1 MNILYVEDDLAENI
15 PGIRRLFSKYLSHQ
29 EDQALK
35 SLETRE
41 YVDPEHIKQVLE
53 ESDIVEIEYRFQSA
67 LKKIIDHP
75 DKYAL
80 FIIDRNLANAEY
92 DFEEVN
98 KVDLSFNNTQYEKY
112 RGREGDYLFQKL
124 VYDVDV
130 ITKFYF
136 LTAYPAQADEI
147 RGSAE
152 IKPHIDIRKFTADN
166 FIEKADEKDINKLK
180 QEVIENIEILNL
192 QNENKV
198 YLDIL
203 KNNISEEAAN
213 RFLEVLAK
221 KDSDKN
227 TDIIANLDFLRNIF
241 EKLLT
246 EIAGLPGIPNSF
258 KRMNRDTGKK
268 EEVFIFDKGRKLKV
282 RTFINW
288 LDTSKKFD
296 FNSLL
301 RNFCYDIQEIASDFG
316 PHDDSIKKNPSGY
329 QATSNTVNA
338 LVYALKDIILWF
350 GDICHQYKNSSS

>member
-1 MNILYVEDDLAENI
+1 MKILYVEDDLFENI
-15 PGIRRLFSKYLSHQ
+15 PGIYRLFSKYLSQ
-29 EDQALK
+29 EIQALK

-41 YVDPEHIKQVLE
+41 YADPEQVKQILE
-53 ESDIVEIEYRFQSA
+53 ESGIVEIEYRFPNA
-67 LKKIIDHP
+67 LGKIIDHP

-98 KVDLSFNNTQYEKY
+98 KVDPSFNNTQYEKY

-130 ITKFYF
+130 MTKFYF

-147 RGSAE
+147 RGSE
-152 IKPHIDIRKFTADN
+152 GIKPHIDIGKFTAEN
-166 FIEKADEKDINKLK
+166 FIEKANEDDLQKLI
-180 QEVIENIEILNL
+180 QVIEKIEILNL
-192 QNENKV
+192 QSENKV

-203 KNNISEEAAN
+203 RNNISEEAAN

-227 TDIIANLDFLRNIF
+227 SDIIANLDFLRNIF

-246 EIAGLPGIPNSF
+246 EIAGLPGIPSSF
-258 KRMNRDTGKK
+258 ERVNRDTRKK
-268 EEVFIFDKGRKLKV
+268 EKVFIFDKGRELKV

-329 QATSNTVNA
+329 QATTDTVNA

-350 GDICHQYKNSSS
+350 GNICHQHRDSSS

>member
-1 MNILYVEDDLAENI
+1 MKILYVEDDLSENI
-15 PGIRRLFSKYLSHQ
+15 PGIYRLFSKYLNQQ
-29 EDQALK
+29 EVQALK
-35 SLETRE
+35 SLETEE
-41 YVDPEHIKQVLE
+41 YAEPKKVKQILG
-53 ESDIVEIEYRFQSA
+53 ESSIVEIEYRFPDA
-67 LKKIIDHP
+67 LKKIIGQPH
-75 DKYAL
+75 KYAL

-92 DFEEVN
+92 IFEEVA
-98 KVDLSFNNTQYEKY
+98 KIDSSFKKTQYEKY
-112 RGREGDYLFQKL
+112 SEREGDYLLQNL
-124 VYDVDV
+124 VYAGVDV
-130 ITKFYF
+130 LTRFYF
-136 LTAYPAQADEI
+136 LTAYPAQDEI
-147 RGSAE
+147 RGSE
-152 IKPHIDIRKFTADN
+152 DIKTHIEFGKFTAEN
-166 FIEKADEKDINKLK
+166 FIEKAKESDLK
-180 QEVIENIEILNL
+180 RLIEIIENIDILNL

-203 KNNISEEAAN
+203 KNNISDEAAN

-246 EIAGLPGIPNSF
+246 EVAESPGVPNSF
-258 KRMNRDTGKK
+258 KRTNRNTGKK
-268 EEVFIFDKGRKLKV
+268 KEVFLYNKGGKLIV

-316 PHDDSIKKNPSGY
+316 PHDDSIKKNPPGY
-329 QATSNTVNA
+329 QATSNTVNS

-350 GDICHQYKNSSS
+350 GNICQIHKK